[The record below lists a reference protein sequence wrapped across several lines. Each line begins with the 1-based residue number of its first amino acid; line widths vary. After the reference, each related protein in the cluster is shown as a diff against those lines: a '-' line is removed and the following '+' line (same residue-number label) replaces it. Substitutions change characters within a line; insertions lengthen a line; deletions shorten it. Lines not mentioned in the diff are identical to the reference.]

1 MPANERESEAEAAY
15 RAANPTPAA
24 ASEHH
29 PDDCPECKFTEQLA
43 EYEATASESERRLR
57 TMANREVLELRS
69 ALTAAQQERDD
80 LAELVI
86 GYRNQI
92 RNECLRAE
100 VAEQEAATLR
110 AERDAMR
117 ARVAEATAKLKQI
130 VCVEPPDD
138 GVVLLSYDGPCHP
151 DPVTGVSTYD
161 HVHFSP
167 LGDALIELWR
177 HLNGGDK

>member
-100 VAEQEAATLR
+100 AAEQEAATLR
-110 AERDAMR
+110 AERDALRAALERIAQAPTFLQGGDGLSGPCVWCEMFATKLVAEDVLR
-117 ARVAEATAKLKQI
+117 ARVAELEAGK
-130 VCVEPPDD
+130 
-138 GVVLLSYDGPCHP
+138 
-151 DPVTGVSTYD
+151 
-161 HVHFSP
+161 
-167 LGDALIELWR
+167 R
-177 HLNGGDK
+177 